1 MFFLPTSTV
10 MIFAWALVLGGA
22 FLLAW
27 FGRRRWKELRH
38 ERRMM
43 NQELAQAKARTE
55 QLEEQL
61 RNESLA
67 LEPDFRIRRRHGQT
81 GQRGA

>member
-43 NQELAQAKARTE
+43 NQE
-55 QLEEQL
+55 
-61 RNESLA
+61 
-67 LEPDFRIRRRHGQT
+67 
-81 GQRGA
+81 